1 VTDRDRLERASGVV
15 AAQVALQT
23 ELRRRRRRGAV
34 REERVRDGHGE
45 LAGEQRGDVVRALGV
60 TDQQLDVVETTS
72 SQPAGHV
79 DARPTR
85 RHHELTAAGPDPG
98 PGTAGPAT
106 ADPATADITQQRGHV
121 RSHQHERF
129 TRLSQQHRCVTPYG
143 KRVPVTVKL
152 AAN

>member
-45 LAGEQRGDVVRALGV
+45 LAGEQRGEVVRALGV

-98 PGTAGPAT
+98 PGTAGPGT
-106 ADPATADITQQRGHV
+106 ADPGTADITQQRGHV

-129 TRLSQQHRCVTPYG
+129 TRLSQQH
-143 KRVPVTVKL
+143 
-152 AAN
+152 

>member
-1 VTDRDRLERASGVV
+1 MTDRDRLERASGVV

-45 LAGEQRGDVVRALGV
+45 LAGEQRGEVVRALGV

-106 ADPATADITQQRGHV
+106 ADITQQRGHV

>member
-1 VTDRDRLERASGVV
+1 MTDRDRLERASGVV

-45 LAGEQRGDVVRALGV
+45 LAGEQRGEVVRALGV

-98 PGTAGPAT
+98 PGTAGPGT
-106 ADPATADITQQRGHV
+106 AGPATADITQQRGHV

-143 KRVPVTVKL
+143 NRVPVTVKL